1 MFAGVRGTV
10 GLLFPSSDLWKPVCV
25 PTETA
30 ACDFLGCDTEHRAE
44 INLG

>member
-1 MFAGVRGTV
+1 MFAGVRETV
-10 GLLFPSSDLWKPVCV
+10 ALLIPVSDLWKRVCAL
-25 PTETA
+25 TETA